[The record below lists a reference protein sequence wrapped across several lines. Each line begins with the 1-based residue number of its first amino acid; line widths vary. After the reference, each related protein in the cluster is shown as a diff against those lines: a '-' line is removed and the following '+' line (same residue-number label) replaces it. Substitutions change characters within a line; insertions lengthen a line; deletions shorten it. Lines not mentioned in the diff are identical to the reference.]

1 MGKFTVNGG
10 RPLVGSVRVSGS
22 KNAAL
27 PIIFASIIT
36 RGVSRFYNLPDITD
50 VSDALGI
57 VGELGAKIWR
67 DADVTYV
74 DTRELKYR
82 DLSLDRVRR
91 IRASTYLI
99 GSCLSRFKRAE
110 LLPFGGCGFAQRP
123 IDMHLDAAEKF
134 GAKTEGVNLSA
145 ERLHPAE
152 ISFRQP
158 SVGATVNA
166 LILAAGIEGESRL
179 IGAAREPHISALIS
193 YLNSAGATV
202 SDVGDVITVVGGELR
217 GGVAVIPG
225 DMIEAG
231 TYLAASIVTN
241 GKVRVSGFDTRELA
255 AFTSPLLSAGVI
267 EQVSDGGVTLLGR
280 PKRAMSVVTAAYP
293 GFATDLQPI
302 FSTVLAI
309 SQGGSVRDE
318 VWRSR
323 FGYLSELS
331 KLGVKYSQ
339 EDNCAHI
346 LPSRITPA
354 NLTATDL
361 RGGAAA
367 IILSLAAKG
376 ISEIECG
383 ELVLRGYDSLV
394 EKLSILGADIS
405 YV

>member
-123 IDMHLDAAEKF
+123 IDMHLDAAGKF

-231 TYLAASIVTN
+231 TFLAASIVTE
-241 GKVRVSGFDTRELA
+241 GRVCVSGFDTRELA
-255 AFTSPLLSAGVI
+255 AFTSPLLLAGVI

-302 FSTVLAI
+302 FSTLLAI
-309 SQGGSVRDE
+309 SQGGSIRDE
-318 VWRSR
+318 VWCSR

-376 ISEIECG
+376 ISEIDCG

>member
-231 TYLAASIVTN
+231 TYLAASIVTD

-302 FSTVLAI
+302 FSTILAI
-309 SQGGSVRDE
+309 SQGGSIRDE
-318 VWRSR
+318 VWCSR

-376 ISEIECG
+376 ISEIDCG

>member
-231 TYLAASIVTN
+231 TYLAASIVTD

-267 EQVSDGGVTLLGR
+267 EQVSDGGVTLLGH
-280 PKRAMSVVTAAYP
+280 PKRAMSVVTATYP

-309 SQGGSVRDE
+309 SQGGSIRDE

-339 EDNCAHI
+339 EDNCVHI

-367 IILSLAAKG
+367 IILALAAKG
-376 ISEIECG
+376 ISEIDCG

>member
-152 ISFRQP
+152 IYFRQP

-166 LILAAGIEGESRL
+166 LILAAGIKGESRL

-231 TYLAASIVTN
+231 TYLAASIVTD
-241 GKVRVSGFDTRELA
+241 GKVHVSGFDTRELA

>member
-134 GAKTEGVNLSA
+134 GAKTEGVHLSA

-231 TYLAASIVTN
+231 TYLAASIVTD

-302 FSTVLAI
+302 FSTLLAI

>member
-134 GAKTEGVNLSA
+134 GAKTEGVHLSA

-166 LILAAGIEGESRL
+166 LILAAGIKGESRL

-231 TYLAASIVTN
+231 TYLAASIVTD

-267 EQVSDGGVTLLGR
+267 EQVSDGGVTLLGH

-309 SQGGSVRDE
+309 SQGGSIRDE

>member
-110 LLPFGGCGFAQRP
+110 LLPFGGCGFSQRP

-134 GAKTEGVNLSA
+134 GAKTEGVHLSA

-166 LILAAGIEGESRL
+166 LILAAGIKGESRL

-231 TYLAASIVTN
+231 TYLAASIVTD

-339 EDNCAHI
+339 EDNCVHI

>member
-134 GAKTEGVNLSA
+134 GAKTEGVHLSA

-166 LILAAGIEGESRL
+166 LILAAGIKGESRL

-231 TYLAASIVTN
+231 TYLAASIVTD

-267 EQVSDGGVTLLGR
+267 EQISDGGVTLLGR

-302 FSTVLAI
+302 FSTLLAI
-309 SQGGSVRDE
+309 SQGGSIRDE

-376 ISEIECG
+376 ISEIDCG